1 MENGRTYLTESL
13 KNGQLMR
20 WTFMP
25 LKVYIAPMQFYS
37 KVGEDYKYRMMVKQ
51 ALETWQKASNG
62 KVSFKIV
69 GTLLESNI
77 NIEWKRVDRQALGYC
92 TFQYDA
98 NNRLYSAE
106 VQIGLTEGLVHA
118 QYMDED
124 EVYHTILHE
133 IGHALGLGHSPYKT
147 DIMFTPHQKG
157 IKTIS
162 KNDRLTLKWLY
173 ALPQGA
179 TSGEVATKF
188 GITASNIDEAV
199 YKIITK
205 QTKSKFEEVKE
216 NLPQKS
222 ERDLEEEQERI
233 ALMRKHHMA
242 LQNVQISPDI
252 KNYLLN
258 HKNKP
263 KPF

>member
-1 MENGRTYLTESL
+1 MENGTTYLSESL
-13 KNGQLMR
+13 KQGKLMR

-25 LKVYIAPMQFYS
+25 LKVYIAPMQFYA
-37 KVGEDYKYRMMVKQ
+37 KQGEDYKYRMMVKQ
-51 ALETWQKASNG
+51 ALEAWEKVSEG
-62 KVSFKIV
+62 RVSFKIV
-69 GTLLESNI
+69 GTLLESNV

-92 TFQYDA
+92 TFQHDP

-147 DIMFTPHQKG
+147 DIMYTPHQKG
-157 IKTIS
+157 IKNLS
-162 KNDRLTLKWLY
+162 KNDKATLKWLY
-173 ALPQGA
+173 ILPQGA
-179 TSGEVATKF
+179 TPMEVATKY
-188 GITASNIDEAV
+188 GTSGSDIDTIV
-199 YKIITK
+199 TKIRNR
-205 QTKSKFEEVKE
+205 QNKSQFEEVK
-216 NLPQKS
+216 NSIPKIK

-242 LQNVQISPDI
+242 LQNVHISEDI
-252 KNYLLN
+252 KSYLLN
-258 HKNKP
+258 HKNRP

>member
-1 MENGRTYLTESL
+1 MENGSTYLEESL
-13 KNGQLMR
+13 KNGRLMR

-25 LKVYIAPMQFYS
+25 LRVYIAPMKFYS
-37 KVGEDYKYRMMVKQ
+37 KQGEDYKYRGMVKQ
-51 ALETWQKASNG
+51 ALEAWQKVSDG

-69 GTLLESNI
+69 GTLLESNV
-77 NIEWKRVDRQALGYC
+77 NIEWKRVERQALGYC
-92 TFQYDA
+92 NFQFDP

-157 IKTIS
+157 IKNLS

-179 TSGEVATKF
+179 TPAEIASKYGTSG
-188 GITASNIDEAV
+188 SNIDEV
-199 YKIITK
+199 VRKIINK
-205 QTKSKFEEVKE
+205 QNKSKFEEVKASIK
-216 NLPQKS
+216 PQP

-242 LQNVQISPDI
+242 LQNVQIDS
-252 KNYLLN
+252 KVANYLKN
-258 HKNKP
+258 HRPP
-263 KPF
+263 KRPL

>member
-1 MENGRTYLTESL
+1 MENGTTYLSESL
-13 KNGQLMR
+13 KSGRLMR

-25 LKVYIAPMQFYS
+25 LKVYIAPMKFYS
-37 KVGEDYKYRMMVKQ
+37 KQGEDYKYRAMVKQ
-51 ALETWQKASNG
+51 ALEAWQKASGG

-69 GTLLESNI
+69 GTLLESNV

-92 TFQYDA
+92 AFQYDP

-147 DIMFTPHQKG
+147 DIMYTPHQKG
-157 IKTIS
+157 IKTLS
-162 KNDRLTLKWLY
+162 KNDKLTLKWLY
-173 ALPQGA
+173 TLPQGA
-179 TSGEVATKF
+179 TPAEIASKYGTN
-188 GITASNIDEAV
+188 GSNIDEIV
-199 YKIITK
+199 KKIITK
-205 QTKSKFEEVKE
+205 QTKSAFEEVKQ
-216 NLPQKS
+216 NLPKKP

-242 LQNVQISPDI
+242 LQNVKISADI
-252 KNYLLN
+252 RNYLIN
-258 HKNKP
+258 HKNQP
-263 KPF
+263 RQF

>member
-1 MENGRTYLTESL
+1 MEKGRTYLSESL
-13 KNGQLMR
+13 KQNRLMR

-37 KVGEDYKYRMMVKQ
+37 KQGEDYKYRAMVKK
-51 ALETWQKASNG
+51 ALETWQKASDG
-62 KVSFKIV
+62 KISFQIV
-69 GTLLESNI
+69 GTLLESNV
-77 NIEWKRVDRQALGYC
+77 NIEWKRVDRKALGYC
-92 TFQYDA
+92 TFQYDP

-147 DIMFTPHQKG
+147 DIMYTPHQKG
-157 IKTIS
+157 IKTLS
-162 KNDRLTLKWLY
+162 QNDKLTLKWLY

-179 TSGEVATKF
+179 TPSEIASKYGTSG
-188 GITASNIDEAV
+188 SDIDEIV
-199 YKIITK
+199 YKIINKEVQSEFETVKKSIK
-205 QTKSKFEEVKE
+205 QKPK
-216 NLPQKS
+216 
-222 ERDLEEEQERI
+222 RDLEEEQERI

-242 LQNVQISPDI
+242 LQSVQIPNNI

-258 HKNKP
+258 NKNKP
-263 KPF
+263 KPL

>member
-1 MENGRTYLTESL
+1 
-13 KNGQLMR
+13 MR

-25 LKVYIAPMQFYS
+25 LKVYIAPMKFYS
-37 KVGEDYKYRMMVKQ
+37 KQGEDYKYRGMVKQ
-51 ALETWQKASNG
+51 ALETWQKASGG

-69 GTLLESNI
+69 PTLLESNV

-92 TFQYDA
+92 AFQYDP

-147 DIMFTPHQKG
+147 DIMYTPHQKG
-157 IKTIS
+157 IKTLS
-162 KNDRLTLKWLY
+162 KNDKLTLKWLY
-173 ALPQGA
+173 ILPQGA
-179 TSGEVATKF
+179 TPAEVASKYGTS
-188 GITASNIDEAV
+188 GSDIDEV
-199 YKIITK
+199 VKKIITK
-205 QTKSKFEEVKE
+205 QTKSTFEEVKE
-216 NLPQKS
+216 NIKQKP

-242 LQNVQISPDI
+242 LQNVQISQDI

-263 KPF
+263 KQF